1 MAELTVEIT
10 YGKALFEAATDRN
23 KVNAIL
29 EELKE
34 ISAIFQ
40 KNPDFD
46 EFFSTPVI
54 SGSEKKQVVEQVFG
68 DRISQEALNF
78 LMVLI
83 DKRRMTSFNRIVKEY
98 QKLINQDHGISLG
111 TVFSVEPL
119 TDIQLSSFE
128 EKTSKLLQKNVKLV
142 NKTDVSLLGGI
153 KIFIEGKI
161 IDASI
166 RKQLQDLEGRIKQA

>member
-23 KVNAIL
+23 KVNVIL

-34 ISAIFQ
+34 ISTIFQ
-40 KNPDFD
+40 KNPTFN
-46 EFFSTPVI
+46 EFFNTPVI
-54 SGSEKKQVVEQVFG
+54 SGSEKKQVIEQVFG
-68 DRISQEALNF
+68 DHISHEALSF

-98 QKLINQDHGISLG
+98 HKLINQDHRISQG
-111 TVFSVEPL
+111 TIFSVEPL

-128 EKTSKLLQKNVKLV
+128 EKTSKLLQKKVKLV
-142 NKTDVSLLGGI
+142 NKTDATLLGGI

-166 RKQLQDLEGRIKQA
+166 RKQLRDLEGSIKQA